1 MTASRATNRSSNTRS
16 KAKRPNRPTRTQ
28 ILSRPADHAAA
39 NHAPSLRI
47 VSGGQ
52 TGADRA
58 ALDWAMRRRVRYGG
72 WCPKGRLAEDG
83 VIDPR
88 YRLRETPS
96 ASYAERT
103 EWNIRDTDGTVII
116 SMKEGLVG
124 GSLLTVNIA
133 RRLKKP
139 LLHLCQSLH
148 SADAA
153 ARLKAFIAKKK
164 IQVLN
169 VAGPR
174 ASEEPALAR
183 FVEQVLG
190 DALDGA
196 PERR

>member
-1 MTASRATNRSSNTRS
+1 
-16 KAKRPNRPTRTQ
+16 
-28 ILSRPADHAAA
+28 
-39 NHAPSLRI
+39 
-47 VSGGQ
+47 
-52 TGADRA
+52 
-58 ALDWAMRRRVRYGG
+58 MRRRVRHGG

-83 VIDPR
+83 VIENL

-116 SMKEGLVG
+116 SMKESLAG
-124 GSLLTVNIA
+124 GSLLTVNSA

-139 LLHLCQSLH
+139 LLHICQKLH

-153 ARLKAFIAKKK
+153 ERLKAFVGKNK
-164 IQVLN
+164 IRVLN

-174 ASEEPALAR
+174 ASEEPTLAR

-190 DALDGA
+190 DALGA
-196 PERR
+196 PPTRAPQEIAGG